1 MIWWHRCSTHG
12 KREGKAAGGRVAA
25 VHVGCVVVCVV
36 CVVYC
41 VLCFVVVFCVLHH
54 CYHTGSKTILAKF
67 SQNGP
72 LLRTHIT
79 KSAPKDNK
87 Y

>member
-12 KREGKAAGGRVAA
+12 KREGKATGGRVAA
-25 VHVGCVVVCVV
+25 AHVGWLL
-36 CVVYC
+36 C
-41 VLCFVVVFCVLHH
+41 VLCVACCVLCLWLCFVFCNI
-54 CYHTGSKTILAKF
+54 YSILVVKQYQP